1 MPTADDKIDMNVF
14 KPSVFVHA
22 TYDSLKVDDVVG
34 KSLEAGWKFK
44 KKASAPVRSADVLLR
59 LGRYFIFRVVFNPCL
74 PRVK

>member
-14 KPSVFVHA
+14 KPSVFAHA

-44 KKASAPVRSADVLLR
+44 KKSVRAREERGCFVTIR
-59 LGRYFIFRVVFNPCL
+59 QVFYFSCSL
-74 PRVK
+74 